1 MKPSWFVLAVLVG
14 GCASVVQGRNDVM
27 IPDRGQFE
35 LVADA
40 ISPSCATLDCH
51 GQIGR
56 NFRMY
61 WGRGLRL
68 LPTDRPG
75 EGSTTKEEYDETF
88 KSLIGLEPY
97 KLDAVVKGKTSPESL
112 TVVRKGRGVEHH
124 KGNAMLVPG
133 SDADRCLVTWL
144 ANATDSEACKR
155 AKPAD

>member
-1 MKPSWFVLAVLVG
+1 MKTGWLGLAMLVG
-14 GCASVVQGRNDVM
+14 GCASVVQGRSDVAV
-27 IPDRGQFE
+27 PDRAQFE
-35 LVADA
+35 QVADA
-40 ISPSCATLDCH
+40 ISQSCATLDCH

-75 EGSTTKEEYDETF
+75 EGATTTEEYDETY
-88 KSLIGLEPY
+88 KSLVALEPY
-97 KLDAVVKGKTSPESL
+97 KLDAVVKGTTSPESL
-112 TVVRKGRGVEHH
+112 TLVRKGRGVEHH

-144 ANATDSEACKR
+144 ANAIDTEACTR
-155 AKPAD
+155 AKAP